1 MEKNR
6 MATMNIKKLVLVN
19 GVPLM
24 LSLLISN
31 LYIFVDSIFVSH
43 VSEKALTALALANP
57 IQILMS
63 ALGVANAVGLN
74 AVISKALGE
83 KNDEEVK
90 RSAPAAIWLAF
101 VFWIILAITSLF
113 LLKPYFLSQ
122 SGEDQEIANYGIA
135 YLSVVMFMSLGFMG
149 QWVFDRFTIASGKSN
164 LFLFTLSSGAITNLI
179 LDPIFIFGYFG
190 IPAMGIVGAAV
201 ATVIGQFVGATLG
214 IILNRKYN
222 KEIPIYFVLKPHFK
236 NVLNILKVGV
246 PSGIAQGMLSVMG
259 VYVNSILISFS
270 STAVAVYGAC
280 TKIQSLALVHIWG
293 LNNGVVPLVAYN
305 YGAKNLK
312 RSYDSLKW
320 TLIYGACTK
329 IQSLALVHIWGLN
342 NGVVPLVAYN
352 YGAKNL
358 KRSYDSLKWTLIY
371 EYGIYLVIFVFIECF
386 PGTILKSFD
395 ASADMIAMGS
405 VAIRILGIS
414 YLISILCLAFASSFQ
429 GFGRGMHAMIL
440 TLTRQTILLFIFLV
454 LFKQFGQVNLI
465 WWAYVLAEV
474 TSVPLGIFMHK
485 RIQKQVVLEMEK

>member
-6 MATMNIKKLVLVN
+6 MATMDIKKLVLVN

-31 LYIFVDSIFVSH
+31 LYNFVDSIFVSH

-90 RSAPAAIWLAF
+90 RSASAAIWLAF

-122 SGEDQEIANYGIA
+122 SGGDHEIANYGIA
-135 YLSVVMFMSLGFMG
+135 YLSIVMFMSLGFMG

-190 IPAMGIVGAAV
+190 IPAMGIVGAAI
-201 ATVIGQFVGATLG
+201 ATVIGQFVGASLG
-214 IILNRKYN
+214 IILNKKYN
-222 KEIPIYFVLKPHFK
+222 KEIPIHFVIKPHFK

-280 TKIQSLALVHIWG
+280 AKIQSLALVPIWG

-320 TLIYGACTK
+320 TI
-329 IQSLALVHIWGLN
+329 
-342 NGVVPLVAYN
+342 
-352 YGAKNL
+352 
-358 KRSYDSLKWTLIY
+358 IY
-371 EYGIYLVIFVFIECF
+371 EYGIYLVIFIFIECF
-386 PGTILKSFD
+386 PGVILKLFD
-395 ASADMIAMGS
+395 ASPDMIAMGS

-429 GFGRGMHAMIL
+429 GFGRGIHSMSL
-440 TLTRQTILLFIFLV
+440 TLARQTIFLFIFLV

-465 WWAYVLAEV
+465 WWAYILAEAV
-474 TSVPLGIFMHK
+474 SVPLGILMHK
-485 RIQKQVVLEMEK
+485 RIQKQVTLEMEE

>member
-1 MEKNR
+1 
-6 MATMNIKKLVLVN
+6 
-19 GVPLM
+19 
-24 LSLLISN
+24 
-31 LYIFVDSIFVSH
+31 
-43 VSEKALTALALANP
+43 
-57 IQILMS
+57 
-63 ALGVANAVGLN
+63 
-74 AVISKALGE
+74 
-83 KNDEEVK
+83 
-90 RSAPAAIWLAF
+90 
-101 VFWIILAITSLF
+101 
-113 LLKPYFLSQ
+113 
-122 SGEDQEIANYGIA
+122 
-135 YLSVVMFMSLGFMG
+135 MFMSLGFMG

-280 TKIQSLALVHIWG
+280 TKIQSLALVPI
-293 LNNGVVPLVAYN
+293 L
-305 YGAKNLK
+305 
-312 RSYDSLKW
+312 
-320 TLIYGACTK
+320 
-329 IQSLALVHIWGLN
+329 GLN

-395 ASADMIAMGS
+395 ASADLIAMGS

-414 YLISILCLAFASSFQ
+414 YLISFLCLAFASSFQ